1 MTITTTGY
9 VTKRYPEI
17 IAELRQGL
25 IDVSGNPNL
34 DLSDDSLLGVLNN
47 VYGLA
52 YADLHSLGATL
63 WSSMDVDTAEGLA
76 LNALVR
82 RIGLE
87 RLDAK
92 NSVGYLQFTST
103 LGTVIAAGTQV
114 RDLAGVIVE
123 TDSTITLDTSA
134 VNCAIVVPTGV
145 NNFTYNIGINGTT
158 YSYLSDGTA
167 TVAEIVDGLVLSISA
182 NPDITVS
189 NEANKLKIQCDLVN
203 PYNLVIGANLTIQ
216 SITKNVAATS
226 VDAGEYE
233 LEAGTLNRLVFPNPA
248 VTVTNQDKFLT
259 GRFTE
264 TDAELRA
271 RFKASVGG
279 QGKATVTA
287 IKAKLG
293 QVEGVTKAF
302 VDENTT
308 LITSPTGIP
317 AKAIE
322 CTVKGG
328 TNLDVATA
336 LFDVKPAGIETYGN
350 TTQVVVDDEGTN
362 QTVKFSRPIDV
373 YIHLQITYQLYNE
386 QVFPV
391 NGEDQIAQAVVD
403 SGNSLEIGEDV
414 LIQRLIGAIYTNLQ
428 GIGNITMLIGRTA
441 SPLDTPTYT
450 SGNIAI
456 GLKEE
461 SLFDLSRVSVA
472 LA

>member
-25 IDVSGNPNL
+25 IDASGNPNL
-34 DLSDDSLLGVLNN
+34 DLSDDSLLGILNN
-47 VYGLA
+47 IYGLA
-52 YADLHSLGATL
+52 YADLHALAASL

-76 LNALVR
+76 LDAIVQR
-82 RIGLE
+82 VGLE
-87 RLDAK
+87 RLAAQK
-92 NSVGYLQFTST
+92 SVGSLQFTSV

-114 RDLAGVIVE
+114 RDLAGIVVQ
-123 TDSTITLDTSA
+123 TDSTIVLDTSA
-134 VNCAIVVPTGV
+134 VNCAVITPTVV
-145 NNFTYNIGINGTT
+145 NNFTYNITIDGVV

-167 TVAEIVDGLVLSISA
+167 TVAEIVDGLVLAISA
-182 NPDITVS
+182 SSEVVATNVLDT
-189 NEANKLKIQCDLVN
+189 LKIQCNLVT
-203 PYNLVIGANLTIQ
+203 PYNLVIGSNLTIN
-216 SITKNVAATS
+216 SITKNVAASS

-233 LEAGTLNRLVFPNPA
+233 LESGTLTRLVFPNPS

-259 GRFTE
+259 GRFVE
-264 TDAELRA
+264 TDAELRT
-271 RFKASVGG
+271 RFKVSVGG

-287 IKAKLG
+287 IKAKLS
-293 QVEGVTKAF
+293 QVTGVTKAF

-308 LITSPTGIP
+308 LVTSPTGIP

-350 TTQVVVDDEGTN
+350 TSQVIVDDEGTN

-373 YIHLQITYQLYNE
+373 YIHVQITYQLYNE

-403 SGNSLEIGEDV
+403 SGNTLDIGEDV
-414 LIQRLIGAIYTNLQ
+414 LIQRLIGAIYSNLQ
-428 GIGNITMLIGRTA
+428 GIGNIAMLIGRTS
-441 SPLDTPTYT
+441 SPFDTPSYT

-461 SLFDLSRVSVA
+461 SLFDLTRVSVT